1 MNGGGLLLSIL
12 VVVSQLP
19 QFPAWGSGLTHINI
33 KAGNAEER
41 CRMVIFGRDGWLES
55 AKLMEIQGNNTEVK
69 VDRRTKR
76 KIRSI
81 RTDGIEC
88 CWSISSTR
96 TKTVVN
102 GRTMMTNKMIGDS
115 KRLLARRKRDVD
127 TLLRPFTTRAF
138 RNLDNYAKIGQC
150 P

>member
-1 MNGGGLLLSIL
+1 MNIGGLLLSIL
-12 VVVSQLP
+12 VVVLQFP
-19 QFPAWGSGLTHINI
+19 QFPAWGGKGLTKINLSE
-33 KAGNAEER
+33 GNPEER
-41 CRMVIFGRDGWLES
+41 CRMVIYGRDQWLES
-55 AKLMEIQGNNTEVK
+55 GKLMEIRGNNTEVK
-69 VDRRTKR
+69 VDKRTRR

-96 TKTVVN
+96 HLLTKTI
-102 GRTMMTNKMIGDS
+102 RDS

-127 TLLRPFTTRAF
+127 SLLRPFATRAF
-138 RNLDNYAKIGQC
+138 RRLDSYAKIGQC

>member
-19 QFPAWGSGLTHINI
+19 QFLAWGSGLEQI
-33 KAGNAEER
+33 KIREGNAEER
-41 CRMVIFGRDGWLES
+41 CRMVIFGRDQWLES
-55 AKLMEIQGNNTEVK
+55 GKLMEIQGNNTEVK

-96 TKTVVN
+96 TKTVN
-102 GRTMMTNKMIGDS
+102 GFKMMTNKMIGDS
-115 KRLLARRKRDVD
+115 KRLLAKRKRDVD

>member
-1 MNGGGLLLSIL
+1 MKKIIL
-12 VVVSQLP
+12 VIS
-19 QFPAWGSGLTHINI
+19 N
-33 KAGNAEER
+33 
-41 CRMVIFGRDGWLES
+41 
-55 AKLMEIQGNNTEVK
+55 
-69 VDRRTKR
+69 VDR
-76 KIRSI
+76 
-81 RTDGIEC
+81 
-88 CWSISSTR
+88 R

-127 TLLRPFTTRAF
+127 SLLRPFTTRAF